1 VPHAWKNIGS
11 ETGRAVYLYTPAA
24 AGGYVEEL
32 LNRPGPM
39 PPDEGKRLRERFRWE
54 VVGPNPL

>member
-1 VPHAWKNIGS
+1 M
-11 ETGRAVYLYTPAA
+11 YTPAS

-32 LNRPGPM
+32 LERRPLND
-39 PPDEGKRLRERFRWE
+39 DERKELRERYRWE